1 MVASEL
7 IGRLA
12 LAGVKLTLLGPDKL
26 AAEPREALTD
36 ELRDFIRANKAALIE
51 ALKATDRGHERRR
64 QRVLAKLEA
73 EPGRA
78 RVAIVDAEADR
89 DAVICTVA
97 IRNVGTCELRVPR
110 DRFDPWLF
118 QEALSRTEAN

>member
-1 MVASEL
+1 MGASDL
-7 IGRLA
+7 VGYLT
-12 LAGVKLTLLGPDKL
+12 LAGVRLSLIAPDRL
-26 AAEPREALTD
+26 AAEPKGTLTD
-36 ELRDFIRANKAALIE
+36 ELRAFIRANKAALIE
-51 ALKATDRGHERRR
+51 ALKTTDRGWERRR
-64 QRVLAKLEA
+64 KRVLAKLEA
-73 EPGRA
+73 EPGMA
-78 RVAIVDAEADR
+78 RVAILDAGADR